1 MKQNADYPRVLVIS
15 HNCFS
20 KTDSNGRTLSHF
32 FSGWPK
38 DRLAQFYIQDA
49 DPDFAVCD
57 KYFRVTDAQA
67 VAAWWGKRGG
77 GVVAPLDAE
86 PVSSSSAS
94 SSRRPRRNALTM
106 MARNAVWNGGA
117 WKRSGF
123 YAWAD
128 AFAPQAV
135 LLQAGDN
142 AFMFALA
149 RKAAA
154 RYGVPLLIYNSEG
167 YYFKKFDYFRAKGPA
182 HWCYPVFRWGFCREF
197 RRTQRCAAYNFYI
210 CDDLR
215 LAYEREFDTPAV
227 TLYTASDCPVAVPQ
241 PHEGFVVSYLG
252 NLGLGR
258 HEGLVAIAETL
269 QGISKDY
276 RLDVYGKIPNDA
288 VGDALAA
295 CDGICYRGFLDYEGV
310 VTAMGESDLLVH
322 TESFD
327 PFYTEDLRFA
337 FSTKIADSLA
347 CGRCFLLYAPAT
359 LACYRYLNENSLAYT
374 VDTLEDL
381 TATLR
386 LLAQDPAARERY
398 VANAR
403 QAARER
409 HSVEVNRMTFAA
421 IITETVGAAHEGAT
435 SELCLPQGQHG

>member
-1 MKQNADYPRVLVIS
+1 MKQNADYPRILVIS

-49 DPDFAVCD
+49 WPDFDVCENF
-57 KYFRVTDAQA
+57 FRVTDAQA
-67 VAAWWGKRGG
+67 VAALWGKRGG
-77 GVVAPLDAE
+77 GVVAPSNTV
-86 PVSSSSAS
+86 PSSSPSAS
-94 SSRRPRRNALTM
+94 PSRRPRRNALTM

-142 AFMFALA
+142 ACMFALA
-149 RKAAA
+149 RKTAA
-154 RYGVPLLIYNSEG
+154 RYGVPLLIYNSKS
-167 YYFKKFDYFRAKGPA
+167 YYFKDFDYFRAKGPA
-182 HWCYPVFRWGFCREF
+182 HWCYPVFHRNFCREF
-197 RRTQRCAAYNFYI
+197 RRTQRRAAYNVYI

-227 TLYTASDCPVAVPQ
+227 TLHTASEGAMVAAE
-241 PHEGFVVSYLG
+241 PHDGFVVSYLG

-258 HEGLVAIAETL
+258 HEGLVAIADAL
-269 QGISKDY
+269 QGISKDC
-276 RLDVYGKIPNDA
+276 RLNVYGKIPNDA
-288 VGDALAA
+288 VGAALEA
-295 CDGICYRGFLDYEGV
+295 CAGICYRGFVDYEGV
-310 VTAMGESDLLVH
+310 VKAMGDSDLLVH

-359 LACYRYLNENSLAYT
+359 LACYRYLNENGLAYT
-374 VDTLEDL
+374 VDTFEGL
-381 TATLR
+381 TAALR

-398 VANAR
+398 VSNAR
-403 QAARER
+403 QAAQEC
-409 HSVEVNRMTFAA
+409 HSVEKNRRIFAT
-421 IITETVGAAHEGAT
+421 IIKETVGAADEGAT
-435 SELCLPQGQHG
+435 SQLCLPKGQHG